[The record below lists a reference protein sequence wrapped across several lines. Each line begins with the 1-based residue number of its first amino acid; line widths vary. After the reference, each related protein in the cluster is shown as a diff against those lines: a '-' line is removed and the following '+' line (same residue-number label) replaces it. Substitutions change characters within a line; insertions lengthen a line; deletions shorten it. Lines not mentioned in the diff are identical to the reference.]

1 MTYKSF
7 LKSIGI
13 NKVGGLLTR
22 VSPGLGVRLRYL
34 VNYGKLP
41 NLRSPKTFD
50 EKIHWL
56 KLHVIRYDPIYR
68 ICADKYLVRDYIK
81 SIGSSEYLMISLP
94 FTIMLKTL
102 IGVISLLAL
111 Q

>member
-22 VSPGLGVRLRYL
+22 VSPGISVRLRYL

-50 EKIHWL
+50 EKINWL
-56 KLHVIRYDPIYR
+56 KLHVIRYDPI
-68 ICADKYLVRDYIK
+68 
-81 SIGSSEYLMISLP
+81 
-94 FTIMLKTL
+94 
-102 IGVISLLAL
+102 
-111 Q
+111 